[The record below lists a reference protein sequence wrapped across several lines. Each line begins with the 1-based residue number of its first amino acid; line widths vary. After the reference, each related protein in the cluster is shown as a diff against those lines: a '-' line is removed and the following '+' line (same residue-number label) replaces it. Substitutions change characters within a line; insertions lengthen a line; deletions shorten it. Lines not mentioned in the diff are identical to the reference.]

1 MKGGVRPN
9 RITWGTCRWSMIREA
24 VGFVLCLVP
33 WLARAYVASKY
44 QIRYRT
50 AGEVRWA
57 WKRGTP
63 DWITKA
69 MPWLEFLSWAALA
82 GFVAWWLLRPVP
94 VMAAMGLAMRL
105 SPDTALE
112 CPSFR

>member
-1 MKGGVRPN
+1 
-9 RITWGTCRWSMIREA
+9 MIREA
-24 VGFVLCLVP
+24 VGFVLCLVL
-33 WLARAYVASKY
+33 WLARVYVALKY

-50 AGEVRWA
+50 AGEARWA

-69 MPWLEFLSWAALA
+69 MPWLEFLSWAALV

-105 SPDTALE
+105 SPDVAL
-112 CPSFR
+112 